1 MGDFDVDTTVTR
13 VGEGRYQAR
22 LSREWEIW
30 GPMGGYVATVALR
43 AAGAESRFDRPASFF
58 CHYLGVADFDVV
70 DIAVEPLRQA
80 KTAESLRVSIT
91 QGDRRI
97 MEADV
102 WATGDVDGLEHE
114 HVQPPDVPD
123 PDGLPTMQ
131 ELMADQ
137 GDGPPFPF
145 WNNFEPRPIRWNR
158 DWPPNEPYD
167 PIWQQWEKFI
177 PRSTFD
183 DPWVD
188 AGRSVILV
196 DVASW
201 PAAHLPHAWKE
212 PPFIAPTLDL
222 YVAFHE
228 LVPRSENLLVDG
240 HSPVGRDGLL
250 GFTTRVWSEDRRLVS
265 SGGGQM
271 LCRRIAPPAAG

>member
-1 MGDFDVDTTVTR
+1 MGDFGADTAVTA
-13 VGEGRYQAR
+13 VGEGSYQAR

-43 AAGAESRFDRPASFF
+43 AAGAESRFDRPASFY

-80 KTAESLRVSIT
+80 KTAESLRVSVT
-91 QGDRRI
+91 QGERRI
-97 MEADV
+97 LEATV

-114 HVQPPDVPD
+114 HVQPPDVPG
-123 PDGLPTMQ
+123 PDGLPTMS
-131 ELMADQ
+131 ELMEGQ
-137 GDGPPFPF
+137 EGPPFPF
-145 WNNFEPRPIRWNR
+145 WNNFEPRPIRWQR
-158 DWPPNEPYD
+158 DWPPSEPYE
-167 PIWQQWEKFI
+167 PIWQQWEKFV
-177 PRSTFD
+177 PRATFD

-188 AGRSVILV
+188 AGRSVVLV

-201 PAAHLPHAWKE
+201 PAAHLPHAWKQ
-212 PPFIAPTLDL
+212 PPFIAPTLDV

-228 LVPRSENLLVDG
+228 PVPTSQYLLVDG
-240 HSPVGRDGLL
+240 HSPIGRDGLL
-250 GFTTRVWSEDRRLVS
+250 AFTTRVWSEDRRLVA

-271 LCRRIAPPAAG
+271 LCRRIPPPAAT